1 MRPRILGVL
10 FTILLA
16 ASCSDSSKASGPLE
30 VTIFA
35 ASSLRNVI
43 LELEPMLEEQL
54 GANVSVSYGSSG
66 DLARQIAAGAKAE
79 VFLSADE
86 KEMDRLD
93 GLGLLEK
100 GSRRDWVSNQ
110 LVVIEPFEES
120 PAWKSGF
127 AMPFTPAQLAAP
139 RIAQLSLGNPDSVPA
154 GRYAKAWLEKAGVW
168 SEVSGRVLPA
178 IDVRAALAA
187 VESGGAQAGIVYKTD
202 AAHSKRVHVAY
213 EVPREEGPT
222 ITYPI
227 AALAESHELAAAKK
241 LLDLLGS
248 ERATAVLQRHDFG
261 ILPLSR

>member
-1 MRPRILGVL
+1 MSQRILGVL
-10 FTILLA
+10 ATILLA
-16 ASCSDSSKASGPLE
+16 ASCRDSSKARAPLE
-30 VTIFA
+30 VTVFA

-43 LELEPMLEEQL
+43 LELEPMLEEHL
-54 GANVSVSYGSSG
+54 GADLSVSYGSSG
-66 DLARQIAAGAKAE
+66 DLARQIAAGAKVE

-86 KEMDRLD
+86 KEMDRLE

-100 GSRRDWVSNQ
+100 GSRRDWVCNQ
-110 LVVIEPFEES
+110 LVVIEPSEDS
-120 PAWKSGF
+120 PSWKSGF
-127 AMPFTPAQLAAP
+127 VPPFTPAQLALP
-139 RIAQLSLGNPDSVPA
+139 RIERLSLGNVDSVPA

-187 VESGGAQAGIVYKTD
+187 VEAGAAQAGIVYKTD

-213 EVPREEGPT
+213 EVPREEGPP

-248 ERATAVLQRHDFG
+248 ERAKAVLQRHDFG
-261 ILPLSR
+261 MLPFSR